1 MFFIAFEISNMSCV
15 FQTITN
21 IVLVRQLRPVSALL
35 TYRLMV
41 ARVFIPPDT
50 WLDFVFFGAL
60 RANRRA
66 IAADNV
72 KILSAYQANLFA
84 SVALRFAADF
94 PVFLFAHHK
103 TPFIV
108 SASIISDSNFKPAPR
123 TTSSDLLNSKSR
135 RS

>member
-1 MFFIAFEISNMSCV
+1 MFFVALEISNMSCV
-15 FQTITN
+15 FQAITN
-21 IVLVRQLRPVSALL
+21 VMLVRQLRPVSALL

-41 ARVFIPPDT
+41 TRVFVSPDT
-50 WLDFVFFGAL
+50 RLDFIFFGAR

-66 IAADNV
+66 VAADNI
-72 KILSAYQANLFA
+72 KNLSAYQANLFA
-84 SVALRFAADF
+84 SIALRFAADF
-94 PVFLFAHHK
+94 PVLLFPHHK

-123 TTSSDLLNSKSR
+123 ITSSDLLNSKSR